1 MVRVAG
7 PVPSHPCNFTN
18 ADAPG
23 GLVSLAQA
31 LEGLQAPQVMLM
43 LLINRCPG
51 ENHWSELEGGSRECG
66 GRGRRPGLQKKL
78 NVRRRRASRG
88 GGGWELLGE
97 GAVDGGGGY
106 NGKSPWGAVGSG
118 ERARWEGRKG
128 RVGNGRRK
136 DTGSRGELWP
146 DPERQSEALRLV
158 SGAPS
163 GTLSP
168 RHSPSLVQLPRKA
181 V

>member
-1 MVRVAG
+1 MRGKREAAR
-7 PVPSHPCNFTN
+7 T
-18 ADAPG
+18 
-23 GLVSLAQA
+23 
-31 LEGLQAPQVMLM
+31 
-43 LLINRCPG
+43 
-51 ENHWSELEGGSRECG
+51 SEETEP
-66 GRGRRPGLQKKL
+66 RG
-78 NVRRRRASRG
+78 RASRG
-88 GGGWELLGE
+88 GGGWEQLGE

-118 ERARWEGRKG
+118 GRTRREGRKG

-146 DPERQSEALRLV
+146 GPERQSEALRLV
-158 SGAPS
+158 SGAPA

-168 RHSPSLVQLPRKA
+168 RHSPSLVQLPRMA